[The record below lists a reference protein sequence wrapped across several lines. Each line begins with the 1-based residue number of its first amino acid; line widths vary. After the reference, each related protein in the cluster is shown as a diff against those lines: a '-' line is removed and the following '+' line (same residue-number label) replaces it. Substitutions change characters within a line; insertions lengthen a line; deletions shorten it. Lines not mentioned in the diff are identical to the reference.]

1 MSIQTQQSL
10 TGFIATEPQ
19 LTTTSKE
26 QARFYARVGVRH
38 QRVEPDGTTTDLE
51 PTFHHLV
58 LFRAAAKRAHAQFAK
73 DDSFVASGRV
83 HAFTYERDGKT
94 IPDEEF
100 IATAIGHDSLRTRY
114 GVDRSRRAGQAV
126 EVDAAERPTP
136 RPRRKP
142 APIGDAPQRPSAE
155 STAVAL

>member
-19 LTTTSKE
+19 LTETSKG

-38 QRVEPDGTTTDLE
+38 QRGEPDGTTTDLE

-58 LFRAAAKRAHAQFAK
+58 LFRAAAKRAHALLAK

-83 HAFTYERDGKT
+83 HPFTYERDGKT
-94 IPDEEF
+94 IRDEEK

-114 GVDRSRRAGQAV
+114 SVDRSHRNQPAPEA
-126 EVDAAERPTP
+126 DAAERPTP
-136 RPRRKP
+136 RPRRRP
-142 APIGDAPQRPSAE
+142 APIADAPQRPSAQ